1 MDYIQ
6 IGKIINT
13 HGIKGQVKVYPLTND
28 INRFSHL
35 KIAYLGDS
43 KIKVRVEEV
52 KYHKNMVILKFE
64 EFNNINEILSCKEDF
79 IYIDE
84 KDKIDLPEGHFFIF
98 DIIDC
103 LVLNTQGEKI
113 GVVTQVI
120 QSASNDVYI
129 VKDHIK
135 NKEYMIPAVK
145 EFVVNIDI
153 NNKKIVIDPIEG
165 MIE

>member
-6 IGKIINT
+6 IGKIITT
-13 HGIKGQVKVYPLTND
+13 HGIKGQVKVHPLTDD
-28 INRFSHL
+28 INRFSRL
-35 KIAYLGDS
+35 KIAYLGNS
-43 KIKVRVEEV
+43 KFKVKVEEV
-52 KYHKNMVILKFE
+52 KYHKNIVILKFE
-64 EFNNINEILSCKEDF
+64 EFDDINEILPYKDDF

-84 KDKIDLPEGHFFIF
+84 KDKIDLPKNCFFIF

-103 LVLNTQGEKI
+103 LVFNLEGEKI

-120 QSASNDVYI
+120 QSASNDIYV
-129 VKDHIK
+129 VKDNIK

-145 EFVVNIDI
+145 KFIVDVDID
-153 NNKKIVIDPIEG
+153 NKKIVVDPIEG